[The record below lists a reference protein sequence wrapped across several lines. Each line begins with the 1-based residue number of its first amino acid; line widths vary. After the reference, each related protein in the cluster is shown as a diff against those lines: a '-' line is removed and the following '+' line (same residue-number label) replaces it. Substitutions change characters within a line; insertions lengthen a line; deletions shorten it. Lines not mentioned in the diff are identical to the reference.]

1 MRSIE
6 EIIEYIKAKS
16 EPWEIYI
23 PDFVDAEKLLEFI
36 GTKPPYEHVNPISGN
51 RWDKVFVPDCKINF
65 CPNCG
70 VKLEEA

>member
-6 EIIEYIKAKS
+6 ELIDNLITRQTEIGMKAAID
-16 EPWEIYI
+16 EF
-23 PDFVDAEKLLEFI
+23 FVEVDKLRDAACR
-36 GTKPPYEHVNPISGN
+36 HVNPISGN

>member
-1 MRSIE
+1 MKKQTRQFDASG
-6 EIIEYIKAKS
+6 KP
-16 EPWEIYI
+16 EPCR
-23 PDFVDAEKLLEFI
+23 
-36 GTKPPYEHVNPISGN
+36 HVNPISGN

>member
-1 MRSIE
+1 MRTIE
-6 EIIEYIKAKS
+6 EIIEWVKENKFLLEGYCQVV
-16 EPWEIYI
+16 EVE
-23 PDFVDAEKLLEFI
+23 ELLEFI
-36 GTKPPYEHVNPISGN
+36 NTPEPCRHVNPISGN

>member
-1 MRSIE
+1 MRTIE
-6 EIIEYIKAKS
+6 EVIEWIKENK
-16 EPWEIYI
+16 W
-23 PDFVDAEKLLEFI
+23 AETDLYEEVVHVKELLEFI
-36 GTKPPYEHVNPISGN
+36 NTPEPCRHVNPISGN